1 MIASAPVV
9 LDLDGSLGSLPA
21 RLVLPLREWEESLR
35 FAATWRAMR
44 RFGATLDAML
54 PERHGTVFM
63 GSGDFHHLSLPLI
76 ERRGREGRFQVV
88 VLDNHPDNMRFAWGV
103 HCGSWVRRVAALE
116 QVSHV
121 HVLGITSSDIGA
133 RRAWENYLAPLRRGK
148 LTYWSLEVD
157 VSWARRLG
165 MAARFRPFATPDE
178 LVDAFCREYAQEPTY
193 LSIDKD
199 VFAPDVARTNWDQGV
214 FGEDHALAVIMALQ
228 GNLVGSDVTG
238 EISAYRYRNPV
249 KRWLS
254 ALDNQPLVGGAELA
268 GWQAGQ
274 HALNLRLLEAL
285 RA

>member
-1 MIASAPVV
+1 VIARAPVV

-44 RFGATLDAML
+44 RFGAALDAIL
-54 PERHGTVFM
+54 PERHGPVFM

-103 HCGSWVRRVAALE
+103 HCGSWVRRVAALD

-121 HVLGITSSDIGA
+121 HVLGITSGDIGA
-133 RRAWENYLAPLRRGK
+133 RHAWENYLAPLRRGK
-148 LTYWSLEVD
+148 LTYWSLNVD

-165 MAARFRPFATPDE
+165 LAARFRSFATADE
-178 LVDAFCREYAQEPTY
+178 LVDAFGREYAQEPTY

-214 FGEDHALAVIMALQ
+214 FGEDHALAVIRALE
-228 GNLVGSDVTG
+228 GNLVGSDITG

-254 ALDNQPLVGGAELA
+254 ALDDQPLVGGAELA
-268 GWQAGQ
+268 GWQSGQ

>member
-21 RLVLPLREWEESLR
+21 RWVLPLREWEESLR
-35 FAATWRAMR
+35 FAATWGAMR
-44 RFGATLDAML
+44 RFGTALDAML

-88 VLDNHPDNMRFAWGV
+88 VLDNHPDNMRFAWGI

-133 RRAWENYLAPLRRGK
+133 RHAWENYLTPLRRGK
-148 LTYWSLEVD
+148 LTYWSLDVD

-165 MAARFRPFATPDE
+165 LAASFRPFATPDE
-178 LVDAFCREYAQEPTY
+178 LVDAFSREYAQEPTY

-199 VFAPDVARTNWDQGV
+199 VFAPGVARTNWDQGV
-214 FGEDHALAVIMALQ
+214 FAEDHALAVIEALQ
-228 GNLVGSDVTG
+228 GKLVGSDITG

-254 ALDNQPLVGGAELA
+254 ALDDQPLVGGAELA
-268 GWQAGQ
+268 GWQSGQ
-274 HALNLRLLEAL
+274 HALNLRLLDAL